1 MSDGLAVSEKIR
13 AIAPDLVALR
23 DSNGTLTY
31 SDLNRRADRLAQH
44 LKSLGAGLG
53 STVAICLPRSFE
65 QVIAEL
71 ATLRAGAAFV
81 PIDPAWPDER
91 VQHIVI
97 DCAASVFI
105 ASSSLSSRISVSA
118 TSLDVLL
125 WPDSAQDVAGAA
137 SLNAGIASSDLAYV
151 IYTSGS
157 TGVPKGVE
165 ITHAN
170 LNHLIRWHLE
180 AFAVTAADHA
190 THVAGLGFDAAVWEI
205 WPYLSV
211 GASISL
217 ADEMVRVDPASLQR
231 WIVESGVTIS
241 FVPTPVAEPL
251 LTIDWPASTRLR
263 FLLTGGDTLHTVPR
277 SGLPFTLVNNYGPTE
292 CTVVATS
299 GEVKPGVEGLPSIGK
314 AIRGTPVY
322 LLDDQQQPV
331 ADGEVGE
338 MYLGGDGV
346 GRGYRG
352 LPEQTAKSFLAD
364 PFRAAGGRMYRTGDM
379 ARLLPDGQIA
389 FLGRVDSQ
397 EKIRGNR
404 IELDEIVSVLNRHDS
419 VAFNVIVTSADP
431 GQEKHLIAYVLLAEG
446 ASPSSKELQE
456 FAATALPS
464 YMIPSKFVRLA
475 ALPLSANGKI
485 DRNTLPPPS
494 EENLLPEVV
503 SREPN
508 SELEE
513 TLLALVRELLK
524 TNDVGVEDDF
534 FLVGGHS
541 LLGTQLVLRARERFG
556 VMLTLRDLFEAA
568 TVAGLAARIEDLIF
582 EEVNAM
588 SEEEAIRMASDDKA

>member
-1 MSDGLAVSEKIR
+1 
-13 AIAPDLVALR
+13 
-23 DSNGTLTY
+23 
-31 SDLNRRADRLAQH
+31 
-44 LKSLGAGLG
+44 
-53 STVAICLPRSFE
+53 
-65 QVIAEL
+65 
-71 ATLRAGAAFV
+71 
-81 PIDPAWPDER
+81 
-91 VQHIVI
+91 
-97 DCAASVFI
+97 
-105 ASSSLSSRISVSA
+105 
-118 TSLDVLL
+118 
-125 WPDSAQDVAGAA
+125 
-137 SLNAGIASSDLAYV
+137 
-151 IYTSGS
+151 
-157 TGVPKGVE
+157 
-165 ITHAN
+165 
-170 LNHLIRWHLE
+170 
-180 AFAVTAADHA
+180 
-190 THVAGLGFDAAVWEI
+190 
-205 WPYLSV
+205 
-211 GASISL
+211 
-217 ADEMVRVDPASLQR
+217 
-231 WIVESGVTIS
+231 
-241 FVPTPVAEPL
+241 
-251 LTIDWPASTRLR
+251 
-263 FLLTGGDTLHTVPR
+263 
-277 SGLPFTLVNNYGPTE
+277 
-292 CTVVATS
+292 
-299 GEVKPGVEGLPSIGK
+299 
-314 AIRGTPVY
+314 
-322 LLDDQQQPV
+322 
-331 ADGEVGE
+331 
-338 MYLGGDGV
+338 
-346 GRGYRG
+346 
-352 LPEQTAKSFLAD
+352 
-364 PFRAAGGRMYRTGDM
+364 MYRTGDM